1 MFGLINIYSKSKN
14 EVSRKLS
21 NLYHNEFVFDG
32 QTFPS
37 FESFLQCLKFSD
49 PDEQLAVA
57 SMCPREAKEKGQTRD
72 WQMSG
77 FLYWKGQAIN
87 RYGREYQQLLDR
99 AYDALC
105 ENADFAE
112 ALRKSTGKLLIHTIG
127 KNRRKDSVLTQVEFC
142 SILMKKRRRLIKEN
156 RLNANKASR

>member
-21 NLYHNEFVFDG
+21 NFYHHDFVFDE

-57 SMCPREAKEKGQTRD
+57 SLCAKDAKEKRYAESFFYNPTD
-72 WQMSG
+72 
-77 FLYWKGQAIN
+77 LYIKNQIILKVN
-87 RYGREYQQLLDR
+87 KVQIFDKE
-99 AYDALC
+99 
-105 ENADFAE
+105 
-112 ALRKSTGKLLIHTIG
+112 GKLFLEDI
-127 KNRRKDSVLTQVEFC
+127 V
-142 SILMKKRRRLIKEN
+142 
-156 RLNANKASR
+156 